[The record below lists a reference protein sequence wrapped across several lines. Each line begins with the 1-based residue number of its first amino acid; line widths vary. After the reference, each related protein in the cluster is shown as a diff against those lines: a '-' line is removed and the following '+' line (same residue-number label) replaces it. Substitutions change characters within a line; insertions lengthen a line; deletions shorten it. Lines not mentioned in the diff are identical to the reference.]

1 MQSDE
6 SSLQPPQPESK
17 SRLATRSSLIQD
29 LKLEEV
35 SQERW
40 REFELIYKPLL
51 LFWMR
56 KKNVPASAEDEV
68 LQECWISAFK
78 AIGNFE
84 RGEDKGTFRGWL
96 RTIVH
101 RRAADYFRKVPK
113 DQGVSPELLNAIATP
128 EQKDANELEGEEVAL
143 REIEAR
149 ALEVVRSTLKTKNTW
164 DMFWMT
170 TVEKVPTE
178 EVAKK
183 FNVSKAGVRMAKQ
196 RVLKRLKELGF
207 EV

>member
-1 MQSDE
+1 MPSDDT
-6 SSLQPPQPESK
+6 SNQPSKPESR
-17 SRLATRSSLIQD
+17 SRLATRSSMIQD
-29 LKLEEV
+29 LQLEDI

-78 AIGNFE
+78 AIGKFE
-84 RGEDKGTFRGWL
+84 RGADKGTFRGWL

-101 RRAADYFRKVPK
+101 RRVADYFRSLPK
-113 DQGVSPELLNAIATP
+113 DQAVSQEKLNAIVTP
-128 EQKDANELEGEEVAL
+128 EQKDADEIEGEEQAL
-143 REIEAR
+143 RDIEAR
-149 ALEVVRSTLKTKNTW
+149 ALEVVRSKTNEQTW
-164 DMFWMT
+164 KMFWMT
-170 TVEKVPTE
+170 AIEKVPTE
-178 EVAKK
+178 DVAQQ

-196 RVLKRLKELGF
+196 RVLNRLKELAF
-207 EV
+207 EM

>member
-1 MQSDE
+1 MQPDE
-6 SSLQPPQPESK
+6 QSNLPSQGQSK
-17 SRLATRSSLIQD
+17 WATRSSMIRD

-40 REFELIYKPLL
+40 QEFEQVYKPLL
-51 LFWMR
+51 VFWMK
-56 KKNVPASAEDEV
+56 KKNVPASAKDEV

-78 AIGNFE
+78 AIGKFE
-84 RGEDKGTFRGWL
+84 RDSDKGSFRGWL

-101 RRAADYFRKVPK
+101 RRVADYFRSLPK
-113 DQGVSPELLNAIATP
+113 DQTVPQEWLNDIVTP
-128 EQKDANELEGEEVAL
+128 EQMDAEELEEEKEAL

-149 ALEVVRSTLKTKNTW
+149 ALSVVRGSIKNENTW
-164 DMFWMT
+164 KMFWMT
-170 TVEKVPTE
+170 AVEKVPTE
-178 EVAKK
+178 EVAQQ

-207 EV
+207 EM

>member
-6 SSLQPPQPESK
+6 NSNQPSQPKPQ
-17 SRLATRSSLIQD
+17 SRLATRSSMIRD

-56 KKNVPASAEDEV
+56 KKNVPTSAEDEI

-78 AIGNFE
+78 AISKFE
-84 RGEDKGTFRGWL
+84 RDADKGSFRGWL
-96 RTIVH
+96 RTIC
-101 RRAADYFRKVPK
+101 RNKIADYFRSLPK
-113 DQGVSPELLNAIATP
+113 DQGVPQEVLNAIVTP
-128 EQKDANELEGEEVAL
+128 EQKDADEIEGEEQAL
-143 REIEAR
+143 RDIEAR
-149 ALEVVRSTLKTKNTW
+149 ALEVVRSKTNEQTW
-164 DMFWMT
+164 KMFWMT
-170 TVEKVPTE
+170 AIERVPTE
-178 EVAKK
+178 DVAQQ

-196 RVLKRLKELGF
+196 RVLNRLKELAF
-207 EV
+207 EM